1 MNKEIGMTERQ
12 FKANDRNGNLTEFE
26 LKEPTLAEE
35 NEGERQYRV
44 AFNRALLEGLLPK
57 EKQKDLMKE
66 HGIWDDE
73 DDKKFKKVVGMLAI
87 LQSELSKAETS
98 GDEKACASIAAE
110 LNDTRI
116 EMWRLFLLQQSVY
129 QNSVEGVAE
138 LIKAET
144 IMASCVI
151 VKSTGRRYW
160 KDYKEFVTERDEN
173 KVSTVYLQA
182 TQIQSK
188 IMSETTKELMSAYP
202 ETKYLKNTKEYIL
215 DNQLQQEVIEQVKE
229 RVYKAAEKHQ
239 KPKKPKK
246 INKNELES
254 GTDTTT

>member
-98 GDEKACASIAAE
+98 GDEKACTSIAVE

-138 LIKAET
+138 LVKAET
-144 IMASCVI
+144 IMASCVT

-160 KDYKEFVTERDEN
+160 KDYKEFVIERDEN

-229 RVYKAAEKHQ
+229 RVYKAAEKQQ
-239 KPKKPKK
+239 KPKKTKK

-254 GTDTTT
+254 GTDTAT